1 MANFLTNK
9 KKQRDAS
16 EEFARKYP
24 HPHISMLQ
32 RPDYSRRGFFKL
44 AAAGVTGSYLMPR
57 LSAATGQVVSNGS
70 KTLNTAKNVIF
81 VHLTGAM
88 SHVDT
93 LDLKVT
99 NGVTPSTMN
108 PTTVNG
114 IDWPMGLMPK
124 LGARLSDIGL
134 VRSMSSWA
142 LVHSLA
148 QSWVQI
154 ARNPVAALGDIAPN
168 VGSVVALE
176 KEKERRASQI
186 FPGFIALNAGN
197 AEGQGYFKATYA
209 PFQVTPRVAASGV
222 ANTTNALGQ
231 TVFGSMYT
239 RLQQYD
245 SAMRG
250 QAPYGSSL
258 QDMDAMYQQARGLMY
273 SPTVDAAFTV
283 SAADSLRYGNGT
295 TATGF
300 GNACVLAKQILSS
313 DQGTRFIQI
322 NIGSWDHHQNIY
334 AANNLPAMSAQ
345 LDNGLGAL
353 IDDLRSL
360 GRLQDTLIVVQ
371 GEFGRTP
378 VFTAAAGRD
387 HYLIQS
393 AMFIGGGVKGGKA
406 IGATNPVGT
415 QAGGSTVTDFGW
427 AGSGTTGPRMVRPED
442 IESTL
447 YSALGIDWTTV
458 RYDDPFG
465 RGFEY
470 IPFAKVG
477 TYGPINEL
485 FT

>member
-1 MANFLTNK
+1 MANFLTNRA
-9 KKQRDAS
+9 KQRDAS

-24 HPHISMLQ
+24 HPHVPMWR
-32 RPDYSRRGFFKL
+32 RPDLSRRGFFEL
-44 AAAGVTGSYLMPR
+44 AAAGVTGSYLMPSLR
-57 LSAATGQVVSNGS
+57 AATGPVVSNGS
-70 KTLNTAKNVIF
+70 PTLNTAKNVIF
-81 VHLTGAM
+81 VHLLGAM

-99 NGVTPSTMN
+99 NGVTPSSFN

-114 IDWPMGLMPK
+114 VDWPMGLMPK
-124 LGARLSDIGL
+124 LGERLSDVGI

-148 QSWVQI
+148 QTWVQI
-154 ARNPVAALGDIAPN
+154 ARNPTSALGDIAPN
-168 VGSVVALE
+168 VGSIVALE
-176 KEKERRASQI
+176 KEKERRAGQI
-186 FPGFIALNAGN
+186 FPGFIGLNAG
-197 AEGQGYFKATYA
+197 AASGQGYLKATYA
-209 PFQVTPRVAASGV
+209 PFQVAPRVNASGV
-222 ANTTNALGQ
+222 SNTTNAQGQ
-231 TVFGSMYT
+231 AGFSAMYS

-245 SAMRG
+245 GAMRAN
-250 QAPYGSSL
+250 APYGDSL
-258 QDMDAMYQQARGLMY
+258 KDMDAMYTQARGLMY
-273 SPTVDAAFTV
+273 NPAVDAAFTV
-283 SAADSLRYGNGT
+283 SPADSLRYGNGAA
-295 TATGF
+295 ATGF
-300 GNACVLAKQILSS
+300 GNACVLAKQILQA

-334 AANNLPAMSAQ
+334 TANVLPAMASQ

-353 IDDLRSL
+353 IDDLKAI
-360 GRLQDTLIVVQ
+360 GKLQDTLIIAQ

-378 VFTAAAGRD
+378 ALSAAAGRD

-393 AMFIGGGVKGGKA
+393 AMMIGGGVKGGKA
-406 IGATNPVGT
+406 IGATNPVGS
-415 QAGGSTVTDFGW
+415 QAGGSVVTNFGW
-427 AGSGTTGPRMVRPED
+427 AGSGTTGPRMVRAED
-442 IESTL
+442 IEATM

-470 IPFAKVG
+470 VPFAKVG

>member
-1 MANFLTNK
+1 
-9 KKQRDAS
+9 
-16 EEFARKYP
+16 
-24 HPHISMLQ
+24 
-32 RPDYSRRGFFKL
+32 
-44 AAAGVTGSYLMPR
+44 
-57 LSAATGQVVSNGS
+57 
-70 KTLNTAKNVIF
+70 
-81 VHLTGAM
+81 
-88 SHVDT
+88 
-93 LDLKVT
+93 
-99 NGVTPSTMN
+99 
-108 PTTVNG
+108 
-114 IDWPMGLMPK
+114 
-124 LGARLSDIGL
+124 
-134 VRSMSSWA
+134 
-142 LVHSLA
+142 
-148 QSWVQI
+148 
-154 ARNPVAALGDIAPN
+154 
-168 VGSVVALE
+168 
-176 KEKERRASQI
+176 
-186 FPGFIALNAGN
+186 
-197 AEGQGYFKATYA
+197 
-209 PFQVTPRVAASGV
+209 VAASGV
-222 ANTTNALGQ
+222 ANTTNTLGQ

-245 SAMRG
+245 GALRS

-283 SAADSLRYGNGT
+283 STADSLRYGNGAA
-295 TATGF
+295 ATGF
-300 GNACVLAKQILSS
+300 GNACVLAKQILAS

-322 NIGSWDHHQNIY
+322 DIGSWDHHQNIY
-334 AANNLPAMSAQ
+334 SPNVLPAISAQ

-353 IDDLRSL
+353 IDDLKSI

-378 VFTAAAGRD
+378 ALSAAAGRD

-442 IESTL
+442 IEATM
-447 YSALGIDWTTV
+447 YSAIGIDWTTV

-485 FT
+485 FS